1 MKEPFRKSTFYDFAC
16 YLSFCPT
23 SVQFQWNGNKKT
35 TVTLDSTGE
44 VQYTLWLLHS
54 SSEVTLCPHGNSE
67 YASDTQWPVDSNPI
81 LLKETP
87 THRCPTALPHLPCVV
102 GDLLVTVVTATTGTQ
117 HRSTTPAGIATAF
130 HRPHQLETRG
140 MSASA
145 YFEIK
150 KNKNKKNTVYF
161 FPKKLSL
168 YPHGLEMV
176 PSFPTPQEALV
187 QSCPSV
193 WGTSLREKTV
203 AMRERKGWSLWGSLA
218 ARPCTKGHGTR
229 KTSL

>member
-150 KNKNKKNTVYF
+150 KNKNKKKYSVF
-161 FPKKLSL
+161 FS
-168 YPHGLEMV
+168 
-176 PSFPTPQEALV
+176 QEAISISSWV
-187 QSCPSV
+187 GDGPFIPNPSG
-193 WGTSLREKTV
+193 GTGSVLSICVRYKPQRENSSY
-203 AMRERKGWSLWGSLA
+203 ER
-218 ARPCTKGHGTR
+218 T
-229 KTSL
+229 